1 MDHAVQPAPAP
12 SQRKARKINRQKV
25 MQLSAQGLSA
35 VDIAKHQEV
44 SPSTITRFLQAYQ
57 VDKDALRQYKEGR
70 ADILAWL
77 QGRNLK
83 IQTELLS
90 RLDGLP
96 EALTPQQICGLLFAL
111 NTQHGTLFDKERLER
126 GQSTQNISTI
136 SKMLDNQVST
146 LFKRQVIPHID
157 PAPAI
162 IPVNSQVVEKQQEDE
177 SQK

>member
-1 MDHAVQPAPAP
+1 MPEQATDTQPAPP
-12 SQRKARKINRQKV
+12 QRKARKINRQKV
-25 MQLSAQGLSA
+25 MQLTAQGLSA
-35 VDIAKHQEV
+35 VDIAKHQDV
-44 SPSTITRFLQAYQ
+44 APSTITRFLQAYQ
-57 VDKDALRQYKEGR
+57 VDKGALEQYKAGR

-83 IQTELLS
+83 VQTELLE

-136 SKMLDNQVST
+136 SRMVDGQVST
-146 LFKRQVIPHID
+146 LYKRAVTQP
-157 PAPAI
+157 
-162 IPVNSQVVEKQQEDE
+162 VVESISSTAEIDE
-177 SQK
+177 NLNEINSPNV

>member
-1 MDHAVQPAPAP
+1 MDHAVEPAPAKP
-12 SQRKARKINRQKV
+12 QRKARKINRQKV
-25 MQLSAQGLSA
+25 MQLAAQGLSA
-35 VDIAKHQEV
+35 VDIGKHQDV

-57 VDKDALRQYKEGR
+57 VDREALTQYKSGR

-136 SKMLDNQVST
+136 SKMVDAQVST
-146 LFKRQVIPHID
+146 LFKRQTPQHID
-157 PAPAI
+157 SQASI
-162 IPVNSQVVEKQQEDE
+162 IAEKHDNIE
-177 SQK
+177 